1 MTIQIKK
8 KFNLV
13 LEEYLINGIK
23 ILIILDMMLKH
34 KKYKNKIKVF
44 KISIENTIDS
54 FIKRNEDKNWW
65 KTIKDELN

>member
-34 KKYKNKIKVF
+34 KKYKNKIKVS